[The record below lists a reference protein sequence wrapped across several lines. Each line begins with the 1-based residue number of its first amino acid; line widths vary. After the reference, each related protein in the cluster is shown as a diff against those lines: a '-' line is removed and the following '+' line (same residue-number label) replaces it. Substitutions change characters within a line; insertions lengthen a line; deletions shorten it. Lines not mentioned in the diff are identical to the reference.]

1 MQDPRQTAQQLQG
14 YEVVDAQGTKLGAV
28 ESLWVDGATREPEF
42 LAVTT
47 GGGMGGT
54 RIVPFAGAEPD
65 RSNRRIRVPYAAE
78 QIASAP
84 HFDATASLS
93 EQDEQRVYQHYG
105 VRRSERSSPTGLAGG
120 GEMRG
125 QMHHGKH
132 IGDAAMT
139 HRHDENDPRPTHGQV
154 EHGGDH
160 HTLELEEERLR
171 VSKQQE
177 QAGEVRLGKRVEEHT
192 EQVEVPVREERV
204 VIERRP
210 GDGEVRGGEIGA
222 TGGEIEVPVTRE
234 RVNVEKE
241 TVVAEEVDVR
251 KEAVEHT
258 ERVQETVRREEPV
271 IEGDGDVVT
280 DGQNLNGPRMSGY
293 EQDRIRRR

>member
-1 MQDPRQTAQQLQG
+1 MAQQLQG
-14 YEVVDAQGTKLGAV
+14 YDVVDAQGNSLGPV
-28 ESLWVDGATREPEF
+28 RGLWVDGATREPEF
-42 LAVTT
+42 LGVTT
-47 GGGMGGT
+47 DSGMGDT

-65 RSNRRIRVPYAAE
+65 QSNRRIRVPYTAE
-78 QIASAP
+78 QVASAP

-125 QMHHGKH
+125 QMHHGEH
-132 IGDAAMT
+132 TGDAEMT
-139 HRHDENDPRPTHGQV
+139 HQHGETDPRPTRGQV

-171 VSKQQE
+171 VNKQRE
-177 QAGEVRLGKRVEEHT
+177 QAGEIRLGTRVEEHT
-192 EQVEVPVREERV
+192 ERVEVPVREERV

-210 GDGEVRGGEIGA
+210 GDGEVRAGEIHD
-222 TGGEIEVPVTRE
+222 TGDEIEVPVMKE

-241 TVVAEEVDVR
+241 TVVAEEVGVR
-251 KEAVEHT
+251 KQVSQHT
-258 ERVQETVRREEPV
+258 ERIEETVRREEPV
-271 IEGDGDVVT
+271 IEGDGDVVS
-280 DGQNLNGPRMSGY
+280 DGENLNAPRMRDY
-293 EQDRIRRR
+293 EQEHVERR